1 MKKILFF
8 VSLLF
13 VASCSQ
19 KSVAPNP
26 VVIDTEKQILDEIKQ
41 QPDISAKVV
50 EQLPFK
56 KMDVTLSLGSGTN
69 TASASYNYEI
79 EYLNNGKI
87 KVIKSDNKEIV
98 SINYSTNQV
107 SVNKGSAI
115 DKYELGNDNLAKNTV
130 DGLQKFY
137 YKDGYLSRTND
148 SSNPNVKIIKN
159 YSKEGNLIHLE
170 TNTEKSNYEYYD
182 YPNNIRQEV
191 LSPQAIHWSFR
202 DDYLGRFSTNLL
214 KKVTFIN
221 SATTLNFTYQ
231 FDSNNRVSKMIIERN
246 AGNFNPANGIIEY
259 TFSY

>member
-8 VSLLF
+8 ASLLF

-19 KSVAPNP
+19 KN
-26 VVIDTEKQILDEIKQ
+26 VVPTPIVVDTEKQILEEIKQ

-56 KMDVTLSLGSGTN
+56 KMEVFLSLGSGSN
-69 TASASYNYEI
+69 TASAKYDYEI
-79 EYLNNGKI
+79 EYFSDGKI
-87 KVIKSDNKEIV
+87 KTIKSDNKDMITI
-98 SINYSTNQV
+98 SYSSNQV
-107 SVNKGSAI
+107 SVNKGSMS
-115 DKYELGNDNLAKNTV
+115 DKYELGSDNFVKNTV
-130 DGLQKFY
+130 DGVQKFY
-137 YKDGYLSRTND
+137 YKNGYLSRTND
-148 SSNPNVKIIKN
+148 SSNPLIKIIKN
-159 YSKEGNLIHLE
+159 YSKEGNLIYLE

-202 DDYLGRFSTNLL
+202 DDYLGKFSTNLL

-221 SATTLNFTYQ
+221 NATTLDFTYQ
-231 FDSNNRVSKMIIERN
+231 FDSNNRVSKMIIERK
-246 AGNFNPANGIIEY
+246 AGNSNPANGTIEY